1 VLSQSQKLVLILFAK
16 ELYQWFF
23 LKNLNS
29 FIDFSELRD
38 FNLLIGRYLEEKQ
51 TWVAGL
57 YC

>member
-1 VLSQSQKLVLILFAK
+1 MLILFAK